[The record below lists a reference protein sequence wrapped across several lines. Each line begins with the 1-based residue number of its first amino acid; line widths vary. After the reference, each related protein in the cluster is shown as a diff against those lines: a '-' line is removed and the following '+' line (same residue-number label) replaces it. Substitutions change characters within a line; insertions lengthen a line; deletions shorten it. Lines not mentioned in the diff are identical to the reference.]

1 MSLKTRKL
9 ISVGAQLLLLAVLA
23 TGTFSSATPVQGSLN
38 IAGTAVVSLLGIDF
52 VPPPGAGVGEI
63 AVLPGGNTGDFAF
76 LNAGFNT
83 GLLVDRDPSQQA
95 GVPLNVPNWLTVP
108 NFAFTLDFIR
118 PGSFSS
124 GSCFDPPANEQTCTP
139 PPFDPDGA
147 GPLPALLSPYNLAN
161 AIDATGNVS
170 AKASFFVSGTVVNLL
185 NPLDTGDFEG
195 EFTTTL
201 LNVTYQDLLNT
212 VLAGGT
218 VTAPFSATFTVTPTS
233 IIPEPSSVALALSGA
248 ALLGAGLLR
257 RRKK

>member
-1 MSLKTRKL
+1 MSLKMRNL
-9 ISVGAQLLLLAVLA
+9 ISVAAQLLLLAVLA
-23 TGTFSSATPVQGSLN
+23 TGTFASATPVSGSLN

-52 VPPPGAGVGEI
+52 VPPADAGVGEI

-83 GLLVDRDPSQQA
+83 GLLVDRDPSQVIGA
-95 GVPLNVPNWLTVP
+95 PLNVPNWLTVP
-108 NFAFTLDFIR
+108 NFAFTLEFIR
-118 PGSFSS
+118 PGSFTSTA
-124 GSCFDPPANEQTCTP
+124 CFDPPANQQNCTP
-139 PPFDPDGA
+139 PPFDPDGP
-147 GPLPALLSPYNLAN
+147 GPSPTLLSPYNLTN

-170 AKASFFVSGTVVNLL
+170 AKGSFFVSGTVVNLL
-185 NPLDTGDFEG
+185 NPSDTGTFEG

-218 VTAPFSATFTVTPTS
+218 ITAPFSATFTVTQ
-233 IIPEPSSVALALSGA
+233 IPEPSSIALALGGM

-257 RRKK
+257 RRK